1 MSKRRRIYFIIRRY
15 NSEKGLQSSAVS
27 IYLIYWLLRFVRSIR
42 KGKAMNALNTRK
54 GLLQLGSTE
63 KNEWLPLRKN
73 RYRIHYVFR
82 SFNQTLGQ
90 NLPLCG
96 CVKGWGR
103 SRHTEKRGR
112 GLTTV
117 FSLYVQQ
124 LKKRFFLELSRAYR
138 WIAGDPDG
146 MGKTASSDQ

>member
-63 KNEWLPLRKN
+63 KNE
-73 RYRIHYVFR
+73 
-82 SFNQTLGQ
+82 
-90 NLPLCG
+90 
-96 CVKGWGR
+96 
-103 SRHTEKRGR
+103 
-112 GLTTV
+112 
-117 FSLYVQQ
+117 
-124 LKKRFFLELSRAYR
+124 
-138 WIAGDPDG
+138 
-146 MGKTASSDQ
+146 